1 MYGHKLIKDSK
12 VAVVAG
18 GGNDIR
24 YVKEIL
30 DKRVNVL
37 ITGITSETYKEVH
50 QYEKKNKINL
60 LGGTHYS
67 TEKFA
72 CQSMC
77 EYFRK
82 LGLESEF
89 IEGVPILEDM

>member
-30 DKRVNVL
+30 DKGVSVL
-37 ITGITSETYKEVH
+37 ITGISSEIYTEVH
-50 QYEKKNKINL
+50 QYEREN
-60 LGGTHYS
+60 
-67 TEKFA
+67 
-72 CQSMC
+72 
-77 EYFRK
+77 
-82 LGLESEF
+82 
-89 IEGVPILEDM
+89 